1 MASLSGNRYVL
12 HMRAGYCMD
21 EERYLLRDVTQL
33 PQVHDGRLAGL
44 DVTGGTLTL
53 HIDDLHEPNAPSGSC
68 DMVFEGFDDVYSDVN
83 LLVTRFGVG
92 MNVTGRLF
100 YLDDLM
106 VYMERRRLPDLW
118 VLEILARCEK
128 VMIGCWLSALDPE
141 DRGSPAWLSICARSL
156 RYLWS

>member
-1 MASLSGNRYVL
+1 
-12 HMRAGYCMD
+12 
-21 EERYLLRDVTQL
+21 
-33 PQVHDGRLAGL
+33 
-44 DVTGGTLTL
+44 
-53 HIDDLHEPNAPSGSC
+53 
-68 DMVFEGFDDVYSDVN
+68 MVFEGFDDVYSDVN

-106 VYMERRRLPDLW
+106 VYMERRRLPDLR

>member
-1 MASLSGNRYVL
+1 
-12 HMRAGYCMD
+12 MD

-92 MNVTGRLF
+92 MNVTGRFF

-106 VYMERRRLPDLW
+106 VYMERRRLPDLR